1 MKTTT
6 GEKVTPKSPG
16 MKYRHYAPTTPV
28 VVVEGSV
35 EFWHSLIEEYQEQGE
50 QVAVMATNDIL
61 DEVRSNVSESYSLG
75 EKDSVADMS
84 HHLFN
89 ALRSLDHTDA
99 TIILAQ
105 ASVKEGAGLA
115 YMNRLEKAS
124 SDTKKER

>member
-1 MKTTT
+1 M
-6 GEKVTPKSPG
+6 
-16 MKYRHYAPTTPV
+16 
-28 VVVEGSV
+28 EGSL
-35 EFWHSLIEEYQEQGE
+35 EFWHSLIGDYQEQGE
-50 QVAVMATNDIL
+50 KVAVMATDDVL
-61 DEVRSNVSESYSLG
+61 EAVKSTMSESYSLG
-75 EKDSVADMS
+75 EKDSVADMN

-124 SDTKKER
+124 SFTKKER